1 MHALVIIGGGGHALV
16 VAEAALAAGLALA
29 GFVDDDPFAPLT
41 AGDPKV
47 ERLGGMD
54 QLSALAGEG
63 WVLGVGD
70 LEFRRDLLK
79 RLAGRAG
86 ARTVVHPRAAVSPS
100 AVLGEGVF
108 VGPGAVVHTRARV
121 RDHAIINC
129 GAVVEHECTIGPNAH
144 IAPNAALA
152 GRVSIGADTLV
163 GLGAAVLPGISVG
176 ARCVV
181 GAGAVVTSNVQ
192 DDRTAIGAPASARV
206 R

>member
-1 MHALVIIGGGGHALV
+1 MQGLVIIGGGGHALV
-16 VAEAALAAGLALA
+16 VAEAALAAGLTLI
-29 GFVDDDPFAPLT
+29 GFIDDDPFAPLV
-41 AGDPKV
+41 AGDP
-47 ERLGGMD
+47 RANRIGGMD
-54 QLSALAGEG
+54 QLAALAGEA

-70 LEFRRDLLK
+70 LELRRELLK
-79 RLAGRAG
+79 QMAGRPG

-163 GLGAAVLPGISVG
+163 GLGAALLPGVSVG
-176 ARCVV
+176 ARCVI
-181 GAGAVVTSNVQ
+181 GAGAIVTSNVP
-192 DDRTAIGAPASARV
+192 DDRTAIGVPASARV